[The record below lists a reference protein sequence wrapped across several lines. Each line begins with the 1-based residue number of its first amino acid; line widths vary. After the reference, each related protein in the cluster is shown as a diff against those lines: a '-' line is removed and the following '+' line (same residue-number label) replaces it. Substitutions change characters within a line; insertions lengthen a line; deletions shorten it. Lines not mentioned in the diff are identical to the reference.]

1 MPTTT
6 TKRAPGP
13 GPAPGS
19 KPKADSSPAP
29 ARKRGADAATAYK
42 AGQTLVCTLVK
53 QPRTETD
60 EQTIQRLMR
69 QDAGIK
75 KALKKGSEERMAN
88 LHVRSRGGRPWEVR
102 AKSAKIARAERGV
115 TWTMKFF
122 PQIGPDLA
130 RVAAYLSVKAG

>member
-1 MPTTT
+1 MATT
-6 TKRAPGP
+6 TKSAPKSAPGKSRGAAP
-13 GPAPGS
+13 AAAPAP
-19 KPKADSSPAP
+19 
-29 ARKRGADAATAYK
+29 RKKGAEAATAYK
-42 AGQTLVCTLVK
+42 PGQTLVCTLVK

-69 QDAGIK
+69 QDGAIK
-75 KALKKGSEERMAN
+75 KALKKGSEDRMAN

-102 AKSAKIARAERGV
+102 AKSAKIARAEKGA

-130 RVAAYLSVKAG
+130 RVAAYLTVKAG

>member
-1 MPTTT
+1 MATPT
-6 TKRAPGP
+6 KSAPKS
-13 GPAPGS
+13 AS
-19 KPKADSSPAP
+19 KSPRGAAP
-29 ARKRGADAATAYK
+29 AAALAPRKKGADAATAYK

-75 KALKKGSEERMAN
+75 KALKKGSEDRMAN

-102 AKSAKIARAERGV
+102 AKSAKIARAEKGA

-130 RVAAYLSVKAG
+130 RVAAYLTVKAS